1 MARRRK
7 GRPVSGWINLDKPL
21 AMTSTGAVGKIRW
34 LFQAQKAG
42 HAGTLDPLATG
53 VLPIALGEAT
63 KTVPYMMNAPKAYRF
78 TVKWGAATETDD
90 TEGAVIAE
98 SAHRPSDADIRALL
112 PAFTGT
118 VTQTPPVYSAIKVQ
132 GERAYDLAR
141 QGTPPVLAPRRV
153 QIDAFKLM
161 ERLDENSAS
170 FEVACGKG
178 TYVRALARDLA
189 IKLGTYAHITG
200 LRRTRVG
207 GFEEKTTIGLD
218 ILEDLRHIA
227 ADAAP
232 PDAELDAGL
241 TAPFTAPFA
250 AMDRH
255 LLPLQ
260 TALDDIPALPVSEI
274 DAKNIR
280 LGRAVSV
287 QMNKLPAGYDRQIL
301 TEYAGTAVA
310 LGDVENGIFKP
321 ARVFNLSGA
330 DAGPDAEKE

>member
-21 AMTSTGAVGKIRW
+21 EMTSTRAVGKVRR

-78 TVKWGAATETDD
+78 TVKWGEATETDD
-90 TEGAVIAE
+90 TEGAVIAR
-98 SAHRPSDADIRALL
+98 SAHRPSDADIRAML
-112 PAFTGT
+112 PAFTGS
-118 VTQTPPVYSAIKVQ
+118 VTQTPPVYSAIKVR
-132 GERAYDLAR
+132 GARSYDLAR
-141 QGTPPVLAPRRV
+141 QGTPPELAPRQV
-153 QIDAFKLM
+153 QIDEFRLV
-161 ERLDENSAS
+161 ERLDASSAG

-189 IKLGTYAHITG
+189 IKLGTYAHVTG

-207 GFEEKTTIGLD
+207 GFGEKTTIGLD

-232 PDAELDAGL
+232 PDADLVAGL
-241 TAPFTAPFA
+241 TASFEV
-250 AMDRH
+250 MDRH

-260 TALDDIPALPVSEI
+260 TALDDIPALPVSEQ
-274 DAKNIR
+274 DAEDIR

-287 QMNKLPAGYDRQIL
+287 QMDKLPAGHDRQIL

-310 LGDVENGIFKP
+310 LGDVENGRFKP

-330 DAGPDAEKE
+330 DDGPDTEKE